1 LTIFSSV
8 LLYQAFKNEP
18 GSKGAKPQGVSSKG
32 YKGQEPACWDRL
44 GVRNKSLKFLPIN
57 RLA

>member
-1 LTIFSSV
+1 LTIFPSV
-8 LLYQAFKNEP
+8 LLYQAFKNEH